1 MMTEALQGM
10 GREQAEAMFAEIHD
24 MLTGK
29 RKLDALDTHKLDKLV
44 VLSGVCEFPVRV
56 KCATLAWHAVHS
68 AINTQG
74 PVTTE

>member
-1 MMTEALQGM
+1 
-10 GREQAEAMFAEIHD
+10 

-29 RKLDALDTHKLDKLV
+29 RKLDALDTDKLDKLV